1 MASLKK
7 NFIYQTGYQVLAT
20 ALPLITT
27 PYINRVL
34 GAEQLGTYTYAANI
48 ANYFTI
54 FAMLGFNNYGSK
66 MIAATKHNEN
76 ELAHTFSSIRKLQ
89 CLMATVV
96 VAIYLLFVSLCIP
109 DNKPL
114 YFI

>member
-34 GAEQLGTYTYAANI
+34 GAEQLGTYTYVANI

-54 FAMLGFNNYGSK
+54 
-66 MIAATKHNEN
+66 E
-76 ELAHTFSSIRKLQ
+76 
-89 CLMATVV
+89 
-96 VAIYLLFVSLCIP
+96 
-109 DNKPL
+109 
-114 YFI
+114 